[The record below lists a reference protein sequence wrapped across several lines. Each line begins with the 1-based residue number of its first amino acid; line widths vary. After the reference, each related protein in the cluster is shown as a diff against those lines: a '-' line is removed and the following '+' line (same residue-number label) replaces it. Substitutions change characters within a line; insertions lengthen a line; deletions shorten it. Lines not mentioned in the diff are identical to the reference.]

1 MAQVQHKELNMTHPM
16 TKQDKI
22 WEAESDARTLME
34 AKVIQKT
41 PARLSAAILAAKR
54 LADEKKKESEGMKAV
69 AQIKRKV
76 LKRASRK

>member
-1 MAQVQHKELNMTHPM
+1 M

-41 PARLSAAILAAKR
+41 PARLRAAILAAKR